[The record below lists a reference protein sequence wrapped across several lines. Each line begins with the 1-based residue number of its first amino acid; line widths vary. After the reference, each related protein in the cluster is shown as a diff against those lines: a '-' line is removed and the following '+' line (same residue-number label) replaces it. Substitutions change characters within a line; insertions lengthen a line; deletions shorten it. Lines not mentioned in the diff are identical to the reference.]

1 MRQGEI
7 LNLQWQDVD
16 FTRGILVVMKSKH
29 RTRRTIP
36 LNMKVYELLASKPAA
51 KGACQGRVFSS
62 PLGNALKVR
71 FLGREFCEARD
82 RAGFPDFRVCNH
94 LI

>member
-16 FTRGILVVMKSKH
+16 FTRGILVVMKSKN

-51 KGACQGRVFSS
+51 KGASKAVSSVRHSATNSRCGFWAESSAKLAIGRAFRIS
-62 PLGNALKVR
+62 
-71 FLGREFCEARD
+71 
-82 RAGFPDFRVCNH
+82 GFVTT
-94 LI
+94 